1 MLHLCDI
8 LLQYVTVMLHLCVNI
23 YKIYILYV
31 ISDVDFRIWVWQ
43 SVEDLEE
50 QL

>member
-23 YKIYILYV
+23 YKIGIKYIYFML
-31 ISDVDFRIWVWQ
+31 
-43 SVEDLEE
+43 
-50 QL
+50 